1 LVAFAIGPMLAAAA
15 RAGRV
20 AYLATG
26 AKGNYSD
33 LSSGGASN
41 GDKGTLQLS
50 NLVALEKELKNI
62 GPEFLREFKRDSKRV
77 GKPAVTAVRKSF
89 RDVGDRGPLG
99 GPRSKPG
106 RTGRTFDRMYTQNGR
121 ISWTAAR
128 KVGGR
133 SGIDVNY
140 KNRKEG
146 KALSD
151 LKAAK
156 DGTVSIVRVRV
167 RAPAFVVAD
176 MAGKSNSATKSGGLT
191 RRYKINAFGKG
202 VIERKHTINPWNVNN
217 WINSLN
223 SGAKGGAGKPSRY
236 AYPAIQKHTPKF
248 KADMQVV
255 LRGAV
260 AKINRR
266 LES

>member
-1 LVAFAIGPMLAAAA
+1 LVAFAIGPILAAAA
-15 RAGRV
+15 RAGQV

-41 GDKGTLQLS
+41 GDKGTIQIS
-50 NLVALEKELKNI
+50 NLAALERELKNI
-62 GPEFLREFKRDSKRV
+62 GPEVLRQFKKDAKLV
-77 GKPAVTAVRKSF
+77 GKPAVTAVRKAF
-89 RDVGDRGPLG
+89 RGVNEMGPLG
-99 GPRSKPG
+99 GPKRK
-106 RTGRTFDRMYTQNGR
+106 GRTFDRMYTQNGR

-146 KALSD
+146 KALAA
-151 LKAAK
+151 LKAAQ
-156 DGTVSIVRVRV
+156 DGTVSIVRIRV

-176 MAGKSNSATKSGGLT
+176 MAGVSKRASRSGTKT
-191 RRYKINAFGKG
+191 RPYQINAFGRG
-202 VIERKHTINPWNVNN
+202 LITRTHTINKANVDN
-217 WINSLN
+217 WLLKLN
-223 SGAKGGAGKPSRY
+223 SGSMAASKPSRY
-236 AYPAIQKHTPKF
+236 AYPAVEKHTPAF
-248 KADMQVV
+248 KANITKVLKSAVV
-255 LRGAV
+255 TV
-260 AKINRR
+260 NRR